1 MKAIILAAGQGTRLR
16 PLTDDKPKCLVEL
29 AGKPLL
35 EHQLETLRAG
45 GVDDIYIVGGYRA
58 EQLERPDTTLHLNPR
73 YAETNMVTTLF
84 AAEAVMTG
92 DTDLIISYGDIVYEP
107 RVLAALQAVEAP
119 IALAVDREW
128 RRYWAARMDDPL
140 ADAETLKL
148 TDGDRVVELGKKP
161 RSYADIQ
168 GQYTGLI
175 KIRADHV
182 ARLSEVWRA
191 MDRDATFDGKDY
203 DNMYM
208 TSFIQHL
215 IDSGWEARA
224 AFIDNGW
231 AEVDEL
237 SDVNIAPGFWT
248 PFGAT

>member
-35 EHQLETLRAG
+35 EHQLATLRSG
-45 GVDDIYIVGGYRA
+45 GVEDIHIVGGYRA
-58 EQLERPDTTLHLNPR
+58 DQLKRPGITLHINER

-92 DTDLIISYGDIVYEP
+92 ESDLIIGYGDIVYEP
-107 RVLAALQAVEAP
+107 RVLAALQTVDAP

-140 ADAETLKL
+140 SDAETLKL
-148 TDGDRVVELGKKP
+148 TDGDRVVELGEKP
-161 RSYADIQ
+161 QSYDNIQ

-175 KIRADHV
+175 RIRADHV
-182 ARLSEVWRA
+182 ARLPEVWRA
-191 MDRDATFDGKDY
+191 MDSDAIYDGKDY

-231 AEVDEL
+231 AEVDCEADL
-237 SDVNIAPGFWT
+237 AAATQFWN
-248 PFGAT
+248 PDSR